1 MCGECVLTYMKPG
14 LGASQGLFRLGA
26 SVIGISSLIVP
37 GVACLSVSVLQS
49 WRLLGLILL
58 ERQGKCDFVPCADQG
73 TYVAAGLFVLMGL
86 AGVGMLAGAFLLI
99 LQPRSST

>member
-1 MCGECVLTYMKPG
+1 MKPG
-14 LGASQGLFRLGA
+14 LGAFPGLFRLGA
-26 SVIGISSLIVP
+26 SVIGISSVIVL

-58 ERQGKCDFVPCADQG
+58 ERQGMCDFVPCADQG
-73 TYVAAGLFVLMGL
+73 TYVAVGLFVLMGL
-86 AGVGMLAGAFLLI
+86 FGVGLLAGAFLLI